1 MASESVVLS
10 TNPVTER
17 SFSCQCVIR
26 LKSLKEPSEKKK
38 EKSVVRSFTFY
49 GFFPLRFP
57 LLIRFHTDKKHAES
71 AVVKEAYLTKHVWLE
86 KRKEWEKRVGK
97 NGVLGQGC
105 VLLCLACRKTS
116 LWVLSEAARPYEL
129 GGSLHLTVH

>member
-1 MASESVVLS
+1 MRVRRPLLSPVGSTGTFPRSAARRVRHRAQVSER
-10 TNPVTER
+10 TRWE
-17 SFSCQCVIR
+17 
-26 LKSLKEPSEKKK
+26 KK
-38 EKSVVRSFTFY
+38 EKSVVRSLTFY

-57 LLIRFHTDKKHAES
+57 LLIRFHTDKKRVES

-86 KRKEWEKRVGK
+86 KKKKGGGK

-116 LWVLSEAARPYEL
+116 LWVLSEAARLYEL